1 MQNYELR
8 PSDSCESEIPDAEEI
23 DEVFRPNNVNDSS
36 WHKAKKCCKIY
47 CITSMIS
54 LVLGLIIF
62 IIVMGIALS
71 NLTEGKCRLLFARLK

>member
-8 PSDSCESEIPDAEEI
+8 PSDSCESENFERNEI
-23 DEVFRPNNVNDSS
+23 DEVIRINSS

-71 NLTEGKCRLLFARLK
+71 NLTEGKYSLLFARRK